1 MSRQIEC
8 PICMD
13 AIEVNKNYITTE
25 CGHCFHANCLMKSVA
40 HNGFGCP
47 YCRTTMAE
55 VPDDDDASSNED
67 NEDIYNNDILRG
79 LRFFNNNLEGIV
91 HDEDDEDAEDDYQT
105 ELLDAIQ
112 PDEPDVTIPT
122 TQFVANKLREQ
133 GINYDQ
139 VVSLILFNNHEEYD
153 IDALERLDSEVF
165 GKIRRIVSNY
175 TPEQAVN
182 EPLPQLIR
190 IVGRTTT
197 PVPQVGLIFIEDDE
211 YEYED
216 EDEINM
222 INVKEFI
229 YHYKKTKPQQLIK
242 NINLNLSLRL
252 QELLLGKI
260 LFVFILYAFSI
271 VIVN

>member
-55 VPDDDDASSNED
+55 VPDDDDDDASSNED

-105 ELLDAIQ
+105 ELLDARQ
-112 PDEPDVTIPT
+112 PDELDVSIPT

-175 TPEQAVN
+175 TPEQAPEQAPVN
-182 EPLPQLIR
+182 ERLQHIR
-190 IVGRTTT
+190 
-197 PVPQVGLIFIEDDE
+197 VGLHNHQLYIVES
-211 YEYED
+211 
-216 EDEINM
+216 EDEINYEI
-222 INVKEFI
+222 INI
-229 YHYKKTKPQQLIK
+229 SRRILDYKKQQPQQLIK
-242 NINLNLSLRL
+242 VSLNLRVSLRF

-260 LFVFILYAFSI
+260 LFVFILYAITF